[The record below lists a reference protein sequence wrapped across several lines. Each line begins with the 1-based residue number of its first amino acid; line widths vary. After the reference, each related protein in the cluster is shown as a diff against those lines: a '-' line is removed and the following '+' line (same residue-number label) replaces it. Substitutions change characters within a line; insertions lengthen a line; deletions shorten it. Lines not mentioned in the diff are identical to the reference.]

1 VKIITEYHTIGQ
13 RYIYPQVQDDSGKW
27 VVAPGAT
34 VDWDRFD
41 ARIVANVPHDYT
53 GVILLD
59 VETWPLD
66 AVNAATPDAAVV
78 AEFMALIVRT
88 RNHAPRAQV
97 CFYGVWNTEVVAA
110 CGWLTIPLYV
120 GADETLEHYME
131 RTHAVMARGR
141 ALGYPQYPLLMRQT
155 KGGTIIA
162 WFRLKRLVASLR
174 RDGAAGV
181 LLWPPKGW
189 TP

>member
-1 VKIITEYHTIGQ
+1 MKIIDDYITVGQ
-13 RYIYPQVQDDSGKW
+13 RYIYPQVQDASGKW

-34 VDWDRFD
+34 VDLVKFD
-41 ARIVANVPHDYT
+41 ARLATIPTEYS
-53 GVILLD
+53 GLILLD

-66 AVNAATPDAAVV
+66 AVNSSAPDAAVV
-78 AEFMALIVRT
+78 AEFMGLIVRT
-88 RNHAPRAQV
+88 QSHSPGARV
-97 CFYGVWNTEVVAA
+97 CFYSVWHAEIVAA

-120 GADETLEHYME
+120 GTDETMPHYMD

-155 KGGTIIA
+155 KGGVLIA
-162 WFRLKRLVASLR
+162 WFRMRRLVSSLR
-174 RDGAAGV
+174 RDGAEGV
-181 LLWPPKGW
+181 LVWPPNGW